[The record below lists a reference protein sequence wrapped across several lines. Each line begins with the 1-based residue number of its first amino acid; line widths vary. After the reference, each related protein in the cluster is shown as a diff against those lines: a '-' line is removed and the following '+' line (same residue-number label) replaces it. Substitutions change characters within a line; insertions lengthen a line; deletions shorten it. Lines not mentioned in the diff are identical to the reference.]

1 MTKNFL
7 VGIQNKFS
15 RRCIVLVTIVIFVFS
30 VSFIIDSKEENKKR
44 EYTLGGPDNFLGL
57 DNGENSV
64 MIIDEESTAQ
74 KRDYYYLLHRWRIQS
89 GKECQKIFP
98 IYKPNPYFP
107 IVITENIKNSQLV
120 QDKHYLV
127 HEEQLLGTTLRWIE
141 IIEYPQFLKETEEFI
156 LTIQYYVNHKEI
168 GVIYR
173 NFWIITMYNI
183 DPNNKKIIG
192 RVSIILPK
200 DAYIWKSDKSV
211 WITPFIKKE
220 EHIDIDI
227 EDRIGVSWYLTE
239 EPIQTIKL
247 GFGTPVERLHWE
259 NKELATQ
266 QFIMTLAGLFL
277 AITVPIRLIKS
288 VKLLIYP
295 EKRDLILNCGLVFF
309 VMLISCY
316 LIFYIKILEFPIKTD
331 LHYWA
336 GGTLFILVL
345 IHFGLR
351 EFYEKCMR

>member
-15 RRCIVLVTIVIFVFS
+15 RRCIMLVTIMIFVFS
-30 VSFIIDSKEENKKR
+30 ISFIIDSKGGNTKR
-44 EYTLGGPDNFLGL
+44 KYTVGGPDNFLGL
-57 DNGENSV
+57 DHEENSV

-74 KRDYYYLLHRWRIQS
+74 KKGYYYLVHQWRIQS
-89 GKECQKIFP
+89 SKKSQKIFP

-107 IVITENIKNSQLV
+107 IIITENIKNSQLV
-120 QDKHYLV
+120 QNKHYIV
-127 HEEQLLGTTLRWIE
+127 HEEQLLGTTLGWIE

-156 LTIQYYVNHKEI
+156 LMIQYYVDHKEM

-173 NFWIITMYNI
+173 NFWTITMRNI
-183 DPNNKKIIG
+183 EPSGKKIID

-220 EHIDIDI
+220 ENITIDT
-227 EDRIGVSWYLTE
+227 EDRIGLSWYLTDN
-239 EPIQTIKL
+239 PIQTIKL

-309 VMLISCY
+309 VILIIYY